1 MSKKL
6 AVTITLNLEV
16 PDHWEVVNTS
26 EGADVLKIGENQFLD
41 LTFEPMVTADIEGE
55 WSNSVSDEFIN
66 SLFEMV
72 ETEEVA
78 YELSSS

>member
-26 EGADVLKIGENQFLD
+26 EGADVLKIGGNQFLD

>member
-16 PDHWEVVNTS
+16 PDHWEVVNTY

>member
-26 EGADVLKIGENQFLD
+26 EGADVLKIGERQFLD

>member
-55 WSNSVSDEFIN
+55 WSNSVSDEFIS

-72 ETEEVA
+72 ETEQVA

>member
-78 YELSSS
+78 YELGSS